1 MPIPLVLTAR
11 IRISQKIMLCALFS
25 SGIFVMVAAFLR
37 AYYSVKNIS
46 TLAIALGWASRE
58 ALVSVFTVSAPG
70 VKPLITQS
78 KWFRSS
84 RGGTSGY
91 GYYYSSGSARHPGY
105 EHGSRSG
112 GGRRKDTVGSSSL
125 SSAARKLQA
134 SGSGQ
139 RPDLWTV
146 DTACERETHPYE
158 LSSSLGWNKKE
169 KRESA
174 TESQEHIIDH
184 EGSSSPPPPPDKAIR
199 VTTDM
204 MLTEEARRGP

>member
-84 RGGTSGY
+84 RGGTSG
-91 GYYYSSGSARHPGY
+91 
-105 EHGSRSG
+105 
-112 GGRRKDTVGSSSL
+112 VWL
-125 SSAARKLQA
+125 L
-134 SGSGQ
+134 
-139 RPDLWTV
+139 LL
-146 DTACERETHPYE
+146 ERECATPRIRA
-158 LSSSLGWNKKE
+158 WVAQWRWTT
-169 KRESA
+169 KRHA
-174 TESQEHIIDH
+174 WVVVVIVC
-184 EGSSSPPPPPDKAIR
+184 G
-199 VTTDM
+199 
-204 MLTEEARRGP
+204 EEAAGEWEWAEAGLVDGGYGL

>member
-1 MPIPLVLTAR
+1 
-11 IRISQKIMLCALFS
+11 
-25 SGIFVMVAAFLR
+25 MVAAFLR

-58 ALVSVFTVSAPG
+58 ALVSVITVSAPG

-78 KWFRSS
+78 KWFRS

-91 GYYYSSGSARHPGY
+91 GYYSSGSARHPGY
-105 EHGSRSG
+105 EHESRSG
-112 GGRRKDTVGSSSL
+112 GGRKDTFGSSSL
-125 SSAARKLQA
+125 SSAARKLRA
-134 SGSGQ
+134 SRQ

-146 DTACERETHPYE
+146 DAACERETHPYE
-158 LSSSLGWNKKE
+158 LSSSLGWKKRE

-174 TESQEHIIDH
+174 TESQEHIVDH
-184 EGSSSPPPPPDKAIR
+184 EGSPPPPDKAIR

-204 MLTEEARRGP
+204 MMTEEARRGP